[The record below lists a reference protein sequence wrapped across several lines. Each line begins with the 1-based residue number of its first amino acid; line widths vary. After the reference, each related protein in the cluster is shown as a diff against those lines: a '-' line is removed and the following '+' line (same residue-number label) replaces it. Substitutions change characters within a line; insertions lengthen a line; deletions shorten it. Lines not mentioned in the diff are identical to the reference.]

1 MVSNVISAVLHTSQ
15 SSDLAICVPTEFDIN
30 LYPRF
35 RNASPIQEFPYKGSQ
50 SRPEKIRCGAK
61 QPVWNAPSRL
71 LLNDNTPSVIGLS
84 LSACI
89 ACRRRTEK
97 GRKLHWTAR
106 KQG

>member
-1 MVSNVISAVLHTSQ
+1 MVSNVIPAVLHTSQ

-35 RNASPIQEFPYKGSQ
+35 RNASPVQGLAEPDQKKLFG
-50 SRPEKIRCGAK
+50 RER

-71 LLNDNTPSVIGLS
+71 LSNDNTPSVIGLS
-84 LSACI
+84 LSACT
-89 ACRRRTEK
+89 ACRTLRAKE
-97 GRKLHWTAR
+97 RKLHRMAK